1 MHWMIRTLRDDETE
15 LLKDFLYEAIFIP
28 EGVEPP
34 DRSIILRPELAVYY
48 QDFGQGPA
56 DHCLVADV
64 NGSAVGAVWT
74 RRMNDYGHIDA
85 ETPSFAIALHKE
97 YRGKGIGTA
106 LMKEMLKLLKK
117 QGYNRASLAVQKNNY
132 AVQMYRAVGFE
143 TVKET
148 EEEYIMVCD
157 LRNLKADA
165 E

>member
-34 DRSIILRPELAVYY
+34 DRSIILRPELTVYY

-56 DHCLVADV
+56 DNCLVADV
-64 NGSAVGAVWT
+64 NGTAVGAVWT

-117 QGYNRASLAVQKNNY
+117 QGYNRASLAVG
-132 AVQMYRAVGFE
+132 MYRAVGFE
-143 TVKET
+143 RVKET